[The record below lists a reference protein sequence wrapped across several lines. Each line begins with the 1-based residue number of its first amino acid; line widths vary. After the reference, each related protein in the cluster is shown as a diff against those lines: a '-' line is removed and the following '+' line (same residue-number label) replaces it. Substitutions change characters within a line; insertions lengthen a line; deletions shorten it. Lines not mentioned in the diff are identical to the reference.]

1 MLGKEVSIRYAQAL
15 FASAKERGYLDQADE
30 QLGALQT
37 VFEKD
42 RSLVNYLVAPQVT
55 DEQKEKV
62 IRNIFGEKF
71 ERGILEFFLLIARKR
86 REAFIPDIIDAFREL
101 VSEERG
107 FVRAVATSAH
117 PLHPADKERMVAE
130 LKVKFGK
137 DVEIVERIDKRTLG
151 GVRVRV
157 KDEALDGTV
166 AHWLSQ
172 LRDRLEAV
180 EV

>member
-15 FASAKERGYLDQADE
+15 FNSAKERGYLDQADE
-30 QLGALQT
+30 QLGALQA

-55 DEQKEKV
+55 DEQKQKV
-62 IRNIFGEKF
+62 IRSVFSDGF
-71 ERGILEFFLLIARKR
+71 ERGILEFFLVVARKR
-86 REAFIPDIIDAFREL
+86 REGFIPDIIDEFREL
-101 VSEERG
+101 VSDERG

-130 LKVKFGK
+130 LKTKIGK

-151 GVRVRV
+151 GVRVRI

-172 LRDRLEAV
+172 IRERLEAL